1 MATPSS
7 AAATAIPP
15 AGAATPSPAAAV
27 GATPVDA
34 SAAPAMAA
42 AAAVSAPGGGAPAMD
57 FASVLAKIQSL
68 EREKA
73 DMRAQLENVSGKLS
87 KLQESK
93 RAEMQEMLNTTISKW
108 LENLNMPDTQ
118 AKDQLRDGLN
128 RLVQSGDETGV
139 WNVVACASSNWVHNV
154 NQIETLTQQLN
165 EYKEK
170 ERLISGG
177 LFQSEDTRM
186 SSQLAGG
193 GYSSAIPHPNSISS
207 GEKRKADFISSAH
220 GATSR
225 MPGDIWGEFE
235 DMLLSS
241 GGNKG
246 ADYGILVG
254 GTREG
259 SAPSGDRS

>member
-1 MATPSS
+1 
-7 AAATAIPP
+7 
-15 AGAATPSPAAAV
+15 
-27 GATPVDA
+27 
-34 SAAPAMAA
+34 MAA
-42 AAAVSAPGGGAPAMD
+42 AAAVSSAPSGGGGAPAMD
-57 FASVLAKIQSL
+57 FASVLAKIQAL

-154 NQIETLTQQLN
+154 GQIETLTQQLN

-170 ERLISGG
+170 ERMLSGG

-186 SSQLAGG
+186 SSQMAGG
-193 GYSSAIPHPNSISS
+193 GYSSAISHPNSL
-207 GEKRKADFISSAH
+207 GEKRKADMISSAH
-220 GATSR
+220 GATAR

-241 GGNKG
+241 GGNRG
-246 ADYGILVG
+246 ADYGLLVG

-259 SAPSGDRS
+259 SGGANNMGDRS